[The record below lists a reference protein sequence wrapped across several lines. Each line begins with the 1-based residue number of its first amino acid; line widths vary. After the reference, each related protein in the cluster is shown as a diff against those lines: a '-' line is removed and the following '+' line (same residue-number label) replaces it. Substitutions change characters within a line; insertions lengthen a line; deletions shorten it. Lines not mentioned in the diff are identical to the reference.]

1 MAVRAGRFFPFP
13 ALFLAPYIVVT
24 LVFFLYPFLSAF
36 VLAFQQTN
44 GPSYSTFVGFSN
56 FEFIFSDPRFY
67 RALTNTL
74 IYAAC
79 MVGLQVPLSLGLAM
93 LLNAKNSRTKG
104 FFRLLIFS
112 PHLVGQIFVGVLF
125 SVLFIPRYGLVN
137 VFLFK
142 LFNSPDLLYLEW
154 LLNENYVMP
163 AIVLVSLW
171 MYVGFNMIYFLA
183 ALQNVEEVLVE
194 AAQIDGAGP
203 WAIFRH
209 VTLPAIRH
217 VTTFVVI
224 INTIAAFQLFELPYA
239 LLNSSF
245 GPNDSGLTLVGYLY
259 SWAFDQGDLGTGAAI
274 GWALAFIMLIVS
286 VIQIRISGTA
296 READ

>member
-1 MAVRAGRFFPFP
+1 MAVNSGRLFPYP
-13 ALFLAPYIVVT
+13 ALFLAPYVAVT

-44 GPSYSTFVGFSN
+44 GPTYAKFVGFSN
-56 FEFIFSDPRFY
+56 FQFILSDPRFY
-67 RALTNTL
+67 RALANTF

-79 MVGLQVPLSLGLAM
+79 MVGIQTPLSLGLAM
-93 LLNAKNSRTKG
+93 LLNVKDSRLKG
-104 FFRLLIFS
+104 FYRLLILS

-137 VFLFK
+137 VFLSK
-142 LFNSPDLLYLEW
+142 LFSSPELLYLEW

-163 AIVLVSLW
+163 AIVLISIW
-171 MYVGFNMIYFLA
+171 MYAGFNMVYFLA
-183 ALQNVEEVLVE
+183 ALQNVDKGLVE

-203 WAIFRH
+203 WQIFRY

-217 VTTFVVI
+217 VATFVVI

-259 SWAFDQGDLGTGAAI
+259 SWAFDMGDLGTGAAI
-274 GWALAFIMLIVS
+274 GWTLALIMLTVS
-286 VIQIRISGTA
+286 VIQVRVSGTA
-296 READ
+296 REV